1 MKFWQFVKAEDAKK
15 AIENTIAVYE
25 KKLAKEK
32 QARELLEEI
41 AFSFDFSTIEKEFL
55 FNSLRDQKML
65 ERVFE
70 ICPIRKIDK
79 NFVKNLVIDL

>member
-41 AFSFDFSTIEKEFL
+41 AFSFDFTPVEKEFL

-65 ERVFE
+65 ERAFE
-70 ICPIRKIDK
+70 ICPIRKIEKD
-79 NFVKNLVIDL
+79 FAKNLVIDL

>member
-32 QARELLEEI
+32 QARETLEEI
-41 AFSFDFSTIEKEFL
+41 AFSFGFSPIEKEFL
-55 FNSLRDQKML
+55 FNAIRSQRMP
-65 ERVFE
+65 ERAFE
-70 ICPIRKIDK
+70 ICPIRKIEKD
-79 NFVKNLVIDL
+79 FAKNLLIDI